1 MHGLVSL
8 LDLFHSQQV
17 KLLWQ
22 MLEKEC
28 GLTGI
33 QVTPIPHFSWL
44 VANDFDWPALEIA
57 LQEITSQTSPF
68 MAHTTGL
75 GSFSGD
81 NPVIFIPV
89 VRTAELSALHRQ
101 VWERIRPHAIEISPL
116 YSPDNWIPHISLAYA
131 DVTPQN
137 IPCVIQKL
145 AFQTYN
151 WDIRVDNISFIN
163 ETNGQVGEVRYQF
176 ELHGDNHAIS

>member
-8 LDLFHSQQV
+8 LDKEHYQQV
-17 KLLWQ
+17 ESLWQ

-33 QVTPIPHFSWL
+33 QATPFPHFSWL
-44 VANDFDWPALEIA
+44 IASDFDWSALEIA

-68 MAHTTGL
+68 TAHTTGL
-75 GSFSGD
+75 GSFSGV

-101 VWERIRPHAIEISPL
+101 VWESVRPHAIDISPF
-116 YSPDNWIPHISLAYA
+116 YSPDNWLPHISLAYA
-131 DVTPQN
+131 DVTPDN
-137 IPCVIQKL
+137 IPCVMQKL
-145 AFQTYN
+145 AFRTYN
-151 WDIRVDNISFIN
+151 WQIQVDNISFIHGP
-163 ETNGQVGEVRYQF
+163 EGHIGEIRYQF
-176 ELHGDNHAIS
+176 KLQSTA